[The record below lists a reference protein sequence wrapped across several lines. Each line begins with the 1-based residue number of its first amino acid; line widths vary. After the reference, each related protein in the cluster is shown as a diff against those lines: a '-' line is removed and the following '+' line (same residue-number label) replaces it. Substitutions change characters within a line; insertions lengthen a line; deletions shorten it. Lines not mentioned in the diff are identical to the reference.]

1 MTVELLQTLSLVLY
15 VLAFVF
21 FVLALILFFVFNV
34 PRLYGDVSG
43 RNAKKAIE
51 SIRRHNEASGE
62 KGYKPSVVNFKRG
75 KLTDKISESG
85 RLNIHT
91 DNLPVGVETERIQS
105 ANTRNISEETT
116 GLSNETMVLANETT
130 VLYDDNKNGQ
140 EEKLHY
146 SEKVANS
153 MNIDRSSESSFVEDK
168 CVLEYELSFT
178 ESSEIIE

>member
-34 PRLYGDVSG
+34 PRLYGDISG

-105 ANTRNISEETT
+105 ANTRNILEETT
-116 GLSNETMVLANETT
+116 VLSNETMVLANETT
-130 VLYDDNKNGQ
+130 VLYDASKYGQ
-140 EEKLHY
+140 EKNMLF
-146 SEKVANS
+146 SDNRANS
-153 MNIDRSSESSFVEDK
+153 VELDKSVNSNFVEDK